1 MKPERAWRNLQDAVA
16 ADQLD
21 EVLTDE
27 KAHRPN
33 YLKEI
38 QSVVDMSDPEF
49 LQAFIE
55 FHLGKGHLSPHEHRR
70 LDTIK
75 RRFTGESRDT
85 SGL

>member
-1 MKPERAWRNLQDAVA
+1 
-16 ADQLD
+16 
-21 EVLTDE
+21 
-27 KAHRPN
+27 
-33 YLKEI
+33 
-38 QSVVDMSDPEF
+38 MSDPEF